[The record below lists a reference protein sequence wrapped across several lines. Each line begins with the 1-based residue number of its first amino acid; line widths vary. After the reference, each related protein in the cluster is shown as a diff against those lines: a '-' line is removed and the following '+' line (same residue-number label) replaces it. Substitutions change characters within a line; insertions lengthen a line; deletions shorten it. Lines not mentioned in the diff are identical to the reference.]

1 MTAEPRRQSQLALA
15 KHRQMRGH
23 RFVFAAA
30 VLGSTVGLASTHAGA
45 AVCPAPEGAP
55 AVATVDPE
63 VRIAYL
69 TQAFDREVRDI
80 DAWSWT
86 WGGIYA
92 TATIAQGTALALTT
106 NHATKIDLTVGTIA
120 AGFGALS
127 LTLLPL
133 KLTLPMRSASDAAKH
148 RGLDEDPCLALARA
162 EQTLLRVA
170 KDQALS
176 TGIIGHIGNVAV
188 NLGIALILG
197 LGYGHWVSG
206 AVSGGIGLAVG
217 ETNAFTQP
225 HHLAEVLE
233 RYRSG
238 RLDPTTPKPPSCSV
252 VPVVSPSMAGA
263 TVVLAW

>member
-1 MTAEPRRQSQLALA
+1 
-15 KHRQMRGH
+15 MRGH
-23 RFVFAAA
+23 RSVFAAA
-30 VLGSTVGLASTHAGA
+30 VLGTAGLASTHAGA

-55 AVATVDPE
+55 AVATIDPE

-86 WGGIYA
+86 WGGIYT
-92 TATIAQGTALALTT
+92 TAAIAQGTVLALTT
-106 NHATKIDLTVGTIA
+106 NHATKIDLTVGAIA

-133 KLTLPMRSASDAAKH
+133 KLTLPMRSASDAAKQ
-148 RGLDEDPCLALARA
+148 RRLGGDPCLALASA
-162 EQTLLRVA
+162 EQTLVSVA

-176 TGIIGHIGNVAV
+176 TGIVGHIGNVAV

-197 LGYGHWVSG
+197 LGYGHWVSA

-238 RLDPTTPKPPSCSV
+238 RLDPTTAKVASCSV
-252 VPVVSPSMAGA
+252 VPVVSPSMSGA
-263 TVVLAW
+263 AVVFVW

>member
-1 MTAEPRRQSQLALA
+1 
-15 KHRQMRGH
+15 MRGH
-23 RFVFAAA
+23 RFAFAAA
-30 VLGSTVGLASTHAGA
+30 VLGSTAGLASTHAGA

-55 AVATVDPE
+55 AVATIDSE

-86 WGGIYA
+86 WGGIY
-92 TATIAQGTALALTT
+92 TAGTIGQGIALGLTT

-133 KLTLPMRSASDAAKH
+133 KLTLPMRSASDAAKQK
-148 RGLDEDPCLALARA
+148 RLGEDPCLALASA
-162 EQTLLRVA
+162 ERTLLRVE
-170 KDQALS
+170 KDQALA
-176 TGIIGHIGNVAV
+176 TGIVPHIGNVAV

-197 LGYGHWVSG
+197 LGYGHWV
-206 AVSGGIGLAVG
+206 AAALSGGIGFAVG

-233 RYRSG
+233 QYRSG
-238 RLDPTTPKPPSCSV
+238 RLDEATPKLSSCAV
-252 VPVVSPSMAGA
+252 VPVVSPSMSGA
-263 TVVLAW
+263 AVVFVW